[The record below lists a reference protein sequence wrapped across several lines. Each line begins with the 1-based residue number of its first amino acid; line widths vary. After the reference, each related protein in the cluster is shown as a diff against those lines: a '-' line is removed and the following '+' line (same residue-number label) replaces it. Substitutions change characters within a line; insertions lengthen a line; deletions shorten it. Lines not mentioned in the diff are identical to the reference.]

1 VADFVG
7 LEGSNTADKVNSLI
21 EAIIELLNT
30 CNMPTRIKDVGISE
44 KDLKDAL
51 PDLIDKAFDD
61 PSTRSNPR
69 FPMVDEIE
77 ELFHL
82 AYEGRL

>member
-1 VADFVG
+1 MFLSRRIIIFGFILFLSVFYPPLSFGEEKAD
-7 LEGSNTADKVNSLI
+7 
-21 EAIIELLNT
+21 
-30 CNMPTRIKDVGISE
+30 SE
-44 KDLKDAL
+44 NDLKKAL

-82 AYEGRL
+82 AYEGKL